1 MPGLRIAPQHAG
13 NTRVMRDAGDV
24 SRAMDMQSNWLAREP
39 GMPSFLICMSFFHSN
54 QLRISGYR
62 RHQTRCNQCDGAG
75 TICRPGR
82 GEVVAL
88 GREAA
93 EELGLLGSESIAAE
107 DIANWVDRRQ
117 LLLWARAR
125 AAQYACQIRSYYKS
139 VRVVTFVAS
148 RQSQHTSHTCS
159 KQPQRVHD
167 A

>member
-1 MPGLRIAPQHAG
+1 MHLDATSAMAPA
-13 NTRVMRDAGDV
+13 
-24 SRAMDMQSNWLAREP
+24 QSTNSE
-39 GMPSFLICMSFFHSN
+39 G
-54 QLRISGYR
+54 
-62 RHQTRCNQCDGAG
+62 
-75 TICRPGR
+75 

-93 EELGLLGSESIAAE
+93 KELGLLGSESIAAE